1 MIASI
6 KNRKLLLILF
16 VFTLISYTEQIQI
29 KFGLGS
35 IDPSELPPSSWS
47 GSCLAV
53 RRYSCIAECVL
64 KSCYHAHC
72 QRRMIYGKCSCQ
84 LCNRVTLDDSELN
97 CITSSGDCDRK
108 CGELYPGARGKCLR
122 HQVSFNTVTDNKYC
136 DCWIH

>member
-16 VFTLISYTEQIQI
+16 IFTLVSS
-29 KFGLGS
+29 LGS
-35 IDPSELPPSSWS
+35 LSEAPPSSWS

-64 KSCYHAHC
+64 KGCYHAHC
-72 QRRMIYGKCSCQ
+72 QRKMFIGKCSCQ
-84 LCNRVTLDDSELN
+84 LCNRRTLDVSELN
-97 CITSSGDCDRK
+97 CFTSSGDCDRK
-108 CGELYPGARGKCLR
+108 CGEVFPGARGKCLR
-122 HQVSFNTVTDNKYC
+122 HLVSFNTYTNMELC